1 MLGERLGN
9 VLFILTSISEERD
22 KVSCDNMNETGNYLR
37 HRRTCIT

>member
-22 KVSCDNMNETGNYLR
+22 KVMQVVT
-37 HRRTCIT
+37 I